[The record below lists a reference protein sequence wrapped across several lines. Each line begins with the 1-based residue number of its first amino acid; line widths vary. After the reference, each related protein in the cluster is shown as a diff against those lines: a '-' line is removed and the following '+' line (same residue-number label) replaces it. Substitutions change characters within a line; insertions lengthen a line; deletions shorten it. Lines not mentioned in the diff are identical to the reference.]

1 MRFLTLTAILLG
13 LVFTTPS
20 QAQTAAPA
28 DSCNYIDTTVQH
40 QCLFLRAMN
49 ANDLDRMRFILGQ
62 GYFRIN
68 DPVRVSLGLRNFGPT
83 ALSYANSAE
92 VYDWLISNG
101 ATFDN
106 TSLYN
111 LAIKFGQSTLPDS
124 EVEDRIDVLIAQARA
139 GRFDFASR
147 IHVPPNSGNWFPFMA
162 IVARNCST
170 PNGAL
175 ALRLI
180 HEYDRTIARER
191 DSMGADTHFHMA
203 SRRCQPLEAS
213 KACAG
218 GMPCLPGQRPPL

>member
-1 MRFLTLTAILLG
+1 MKFSTLIAVLFSLAFI
-13 LVFTTPS
+13 TPS
-20 QAQTAAPA
+20 QAQTAPPA
-28 DSCNYIDTTVQH
+28 DSCNYIDMTVQH
-40 QCLFLRAMN
+40 QCLFLRAMGK
-49 ANDLDRMRFILGQ
+49 NDFDRMRFILDQ

-68 DPVRVSLGLRNFGPT
+68 DPVRVSAGMRSFGPT
-83 ALSYANSAE
+83 VLSYANSAE

-106 TSLYN
+106 TALYN
-111 LAIKFGQSTLPDS
+111 LAIRFGQSTMSDS

-147 IHVPPNSGNWFPFMA
+147 IYVPPTSGNWFPFMA

-175 ALRLI
+175 ALRLL
-180 HEYDRTIARER
+180 HEYDRTLARQQ
-191 DSMGADTHFHMA
+191 DSMGADTHSHMA
-203 SRRCQPLEAS
+203 SRRCQPLEVS
-213 KACAG
+213 NACAG